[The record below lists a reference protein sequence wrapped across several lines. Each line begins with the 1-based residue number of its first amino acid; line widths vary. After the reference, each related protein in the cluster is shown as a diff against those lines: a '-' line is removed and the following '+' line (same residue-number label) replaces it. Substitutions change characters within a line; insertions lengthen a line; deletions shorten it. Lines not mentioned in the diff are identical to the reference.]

1 MQSEIDTNSLN
12 GCTSTSSASPK
23 CDYIVQSPSR
33 DSHDDKSST
42 NSRHTTPADSPSH
55 SRMSSESR
63 VSGPYRLFSINNNK
77 EEKKALCSVIDEE
90 NVEDYYGDDDYYY
103 DGDDDD
109 RQVTRQCR
117 VVMVIMGFVLV
128 FMFVC
133 LVTWGISRPYKLQV
147 QMKSWKLNN
156 FYYGEGSDYTGVPTK
171 LLTINCSVKMN
182 LQNPATFFGIHVSS
196 RPLNLFYSQISVGS
210 GQFMNFYQPK
220 KSERTISVNVEG
232 RKVPLYG
239 VGDGFIMSSDIGS
252 VPLRLEFEVRSQAY
266 LVGPFVKTMHR
277 CKIACTMIIDSQNNK
292 VNDFNENSCSY
303 N

>member
-1 MQSEIDTNSLN
+1 
-12 GCTSTSSASPK
+12 
-23 CDYIVQSPSR
+23 
-33 DSHDDKSST
+33 
-42 NSRHTTPADSPSH
+42 
-55 SRMSSESR
+55 MSSESR
-63 VSGPYRLFSINNNK
+63 VSGPYRLFSINGNNK
-77 EEKKALCSVIDEE
+77 KEKKALCSVIDEE
-90 NVEDYYGDDDYYY
+90 NVEDYYGDDDYYE
-103 DGDDDD
+103 GDDDD

-128 FMFVC
+128 FMTVC

-147 QMKSWKLNN
+147 QMKVFSWKLNN

-220 KSERTISVNVEG
+220 KSERTILVNVEG

-252 VPLRLEFEVRSQAY
+252 VPLRLEFEVAVVAGG
-266 LVGPFVKTMHR
+266 LVAAG
-277 CKIACTMIIDSQNNK
+277 
-292 VNDFNENSCSY
+292 
-303 N
+303 